1 MKLPQNHSQRV
12 ELNDEAHARPPEALE
27 APQRVSYL
35 ALWSEV
41 PRSEAQWRDVV
52 DLATRFGVDP
62 PPAGANHYSADLGP
76 FRVKWERHTEF
87 ARYMFIVE
95 GAAPTPF
102 AEAAIAGVPADWLA
116 GLSGLVIVASHAALL
131 RAGAFDPADERVA
144 AEVFDG
150 NVLVGATVAGGAAQA
165 LTDFRIHADGFGRLL
180 VQDDRMTPR
189 QAGRIVQRLFEID
202 TYRIMALMALPVARA
217 LVPFLAACESELVE
231 ITAALVGAGEA
242 DEPVLLD
249 RLARLE
255 AEIESRQSQNLYR
268 FSAASAYYELV
279 QARVDEL
286 RETRIQ
292 GLQTFQ
298 EFTERRMAP
307 AMNTCRSVAARQ
319 EALSQRIARATQM
332 LATRVDISRERQNQ
346 AVLASMDRRAM
357 MALRLQETVEGLSVA
372 AVTYYI
378 VGLIGY
384 AAKGLKAAGVEF
396 NTDLATGIS
405 IIAVAALTALGIR
418 RIRKSVKH

>member
-1 MKLPQNHSQRV
+1 MTLPQNHPQRV
-12 ELNDEAHARPPEALE
+12 ELNDEAHARPPEALD

-41 PRSEAQWRDVV
+41 PRSERQWRDVV
-52 DLATRFGVDP
+52 DLATRFGVEP
-62 PPAGANHYSADLGP
+62 PPPGANHYSADMGP

-87 ARYMFIVE
+87 ARYMFIVDGA
-95 GAAPTPF
+95 GAAPF
-102 AEAAIAGVPADWLA
+102 AEPAIAGVPADWLA
-116 GLSGLVIVASHAALL
+116 SLSGLVIVASHAALL
-131 RAGAFDPADERVA
+131 RSGAFDPADERVA
-144 AEVFDG
+144 AEVFAG
-150 NVLVGATVAGGAAQA
+150 NVLVGSAVAGGAAQA
-165 LTDFRIHADGFGRLL
+165 LTDFRIHPDGFGRLL
-180 VQDDRMTPR
+180 VQDDQMTPR
-189 QAGRIVQRLFEID
+189 QAGRIVQRLLEID
-202 TYRIMALMALPVARA
+202 TYRILALMALPMARA
-217 LVPFLAACESELVE
+217 LAPFLAACESELVE

-242 DEPVLLD
+242 DEPLLLD

-255 AEIESRQSQNLYR
+255 AEIESRQSQTLYR
-268 FSAASAYYELV
+268 FGAASAYYELV
-279 QARVDEL
+279 QARVEEL

-319 EALSQRIARATQM
+319 EALSQRITRATQM

-384 AAKGLKAAGVEF
+384 AAKGVKALGVEL
-396 NTDLATGIS
+396 NTDLVTGIS